1 MGDSIMAHAAMQQVL
16 RNRPEW
22 TTSYQQA
29 ANLEVSLIMRPQLHC
44 RSLLDLPACNM
55 APLIHFGINTILFD
69 DKRRM
74 HPINHFLELCGMA
87 QDETPQPEYSPVYMW
102 QPHQGEFAPERPIP
116 SYDFIIAPFSN
127 ATRMDEPRMLEFSHY
142 PYLFAQLGR
151 MYTGPAARCRI
162 AVIGGHDSPMPW
174 GNPLRES
181 KHWAF
186 DHSEVYY
193 EYGRP
198 LSEVLGMMRACRGA
212 IITVDSGANR
222 LAHLAGVDNH
232 IILSPDFYPAE
243 WVGHPGAY
251 QIRGNP
257 DTWTNSKILNT
268 VEEVIHR

>member
-1 MGDSIMAHAAMQQVL
+1 MDNTSQGTPNLCEVFDKMVCGPNPFGNQRIRPNGPIFIISDNAMGDSIMAHAAMQQVL

-151 MYTGPAARCRI
+151 MYTGPAAR
-162 AVIGGHDSPMPW
+162 
-174 GNPLRES
+174 
-181 KHWAF
+181 
-186 DHSEVYY
+186 
-193 EYGRP
+193 
-198 LSEVLGMMRACRGA
+198 
-212 IITVDSGANR
+212 
-222 LAHLAGVDNH
+222 
-232 IILSPDFYPAE
+232 
-243 WVGHPGAY
+243 
-251 QIRGNP
+251 
-257 DTWTNSKILNT
+257 
-268 VEEVIHR
+268 